1 MVCHPLQE
9 PLRLFAL
16 EPVDVVC
23 LVANA
28 NAENGEG
35 DNGDDG
41 QHGAGAAGP
50 TAAPP
55 EGWAELEYTEAP
67 EVEGFG
73 KDPVS
78 GETRGIYI
86 ENKKVRKQRLKLNK
100 CLKSLFFFS
109 VKDET
114 TQK

>member
-1 MVCHPLQE
+1 MQE

-28 NAENGEG
+28 NAETGEG

-78 GETRGIYI
+78 GNEKREGYIYI
-86 ENKKVRKQRLKLNK
+86 YRK
-100 CLKSLFFFS
+100 
-109 VKDET
+109 
-114 TQK
+114 

>member
-1 MVCHPLQE
+1 M
-9 PLRLFAL
+9 
-16 EPVDVVC
+16 VC

-35 DNGDDG
+35 DNGD
-41 QHGAGAAGP
+41 GAAGP

-78 GETRGIYI
+78 GNEKREGYI
-86 ENKKVRKQRLKLNK
+86 EKKEVRKQGLK
-100 CLKSLFFFS
+100 
-109 VKDET
+109 
-114 TQK
+114 

>member
-1 MVCHPLQE
+1 M
-9 PLRLFAL
+9 
-16 EPVDVVC
+16 VC

-28 NAENGEG
+28 NGNDNGEG
-35 DNGDDG
+35 DDGDD
-41 QHGAGAAGP
+41 GAGAAGP

-78 GETRGIYI
+78 GPRNERDIS
-86 ENKKVRKQRLKLNK
+86 KK
-100 CLKSLFFFS
+100 
-109 VKDET
+109 T
-114 TQK
+114 